1 MRNLPGDFQHLLT
14 RTLRPCVRDARSLAS
29 VALLTG
35 EKMRALPKGQ
45 ERRRSLIPLNF
56 FLETKGEPGKI
67 VSNSRLVGKA
77 NLNLA
82 RTLESPEIG

>member
-1 MRNLPGDFQHLLT
+1 MGVIACRNCLCRSSEP
-14 RTLRPCVRDARSLAS
+14 LRFMEIED
-29 VALLTG
+29 G

-82 RTLESPEIG
+82 RTRTLESPEIG